1 MQILQ
6 GKAVS
11 PGIALGTAWIYHPVQ
26 VTVAPEPVANPQQE
40 LARFA
45 LACADALAQLRVL
58 EDKVRLDTGEENAQ
72 LFVAHQLMLQ
82 DEDFQQTVRDTIDGQ
97 GVNAA
102 WAVNQAGALF
112 AGQLAAMED
121 AYFQARAADVLDVTA
136 RLIAILG
143 GERTEPAEQPAGEA
157 ILFAHDLTPSETVQ
171 LDRRRI
177 MAIVTL
183 KGSANSHTAILARA
197 MNIPALVGLDTP
209 ALPTQWQGQHVIVD
223 SESGRVYLGADSATT
238 RHYRYKLS
246 QRQQERQ
253 RLLSVK
259 DQPAITRCGRRV
271 NLYANIGS
279 VADIAAARDNGAEG
293 IGLFRSEFLYLGRQE
308 LPGEQEQFAAY
319 RAVAEGMAGQR
330 VIVRTL
336 DLGADKQA
344 DYLQLAPEDNPALGC
359 RAIRLCLARPE
370 LLITQLRAILR
381 ASVYGRVAIM
391 FPMITAVWEVW
402 ELKQLYQQCRAQL
415 DNEGIAYRPD
425 IELGIMIETPAAAL
439 IGDLLAPEVDF
450 FSIGTND
457 LTQYTL
463 AVDRQNPAL
472 ERYDDPVHPALL
484 RLITQVIDQ
493 AHRHGIWVGICGE
506 LAANPDMSEFFLRL
520 GIDELS
526 VSPAAL
532 LPLKKTI
539 QLLDLREK

>member
-11 PGIALGTAWIYHPVQ
+11 PGIALGTAWIYQPAKVEIG
-26 VTVAPEPVANPQQE
+26 PEPAVDPQRE
-40 LARFA
+40 LARFERA
-45 LACADALAQLRVL
+45 LAEALAQLRGL
-58 EDKVRLDTGEENAQ
+58 EDKVRLDTGEDHAQ

-82 DEDFQQTVRDTIDGQ
+82 DEDFQQTIRDNIGGQ

-102 WAVNQAGALF
+102 WAVSQAGELF
-112 AGQLAAMED
+112 ASQLAAMDD
-121 AYFQARAADVLDVTA
+121 AYLQMRAADVMDVTA

-143 GERTEPAEQPAGEA
+143 GGRIEQPEQPAGEV
-157 ILFAHDLTPSETVQ
+157 ILFADDLTPSETVQ
-171 LDRRRI
+171 LDRQRI

-197 MNIPALVGLDTP
+197 MAIPALVGLDMP
-209 ALPTQWQGQHVIVD
+209 ALPIQWRGKEAIVD
-223 SESGRVYLGADSATT
+223 SESGCVYLCADDATK
-238 RHYRYKLS
+238 RLYQGRLS
-246 QRQQERQ
+246 RRRREREN
-253 RLLSVK
+253 LLAIR
-259 DQPAITRCGRRV
+259 DRPAITRCGRRI

-279 VADIAAARDNGAEG
+279 VADLAAARDNGAEG
-293 IGLFRSEFLYLGRQE
+293 IGLFRSEFLYLGRSE
-308 LPGEQEQFAAY
+308 LPGEQEQYAAY
-319 RAVAEGMAGQR
+319 RAVAEGMGGRR

-344 DYLQLAPEDNPALGC
+344 DYLQLEPEDNPALGC

-391 FPMITAVWEVW
+391 FPMITAVWELRA
-402 ELKQLYQQCRAQL
+402 LKAIYLQCRAQL
-415 DNEGIAYRPD
+415 DSEGIAYRPD
-425 IELGIMIETPAAAL
+425 IELGVMIETPAAAL

-463 AVDRQNPAL
+463 AVDRQNRAL

-484 RLITQVIDQ
+484 RLITQVCDQ
-493 AHRHGIWVGICGE
+493 AHRQGIWVGICGE
-506 LAANPDMSEFFLRL
+506 LAANPDMSEFFIRL

-526 VSPAAL
+526 VSPTAI

-539 QLLDLREK
+539 QQLNVN